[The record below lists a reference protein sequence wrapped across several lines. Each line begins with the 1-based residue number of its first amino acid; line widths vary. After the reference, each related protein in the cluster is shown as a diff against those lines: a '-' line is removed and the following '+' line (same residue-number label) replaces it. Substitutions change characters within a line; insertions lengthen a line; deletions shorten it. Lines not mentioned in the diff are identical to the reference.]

1 MRAEAAAGAETV
13 NPDLQSLL
21 QSRRPLIGAFLCL
34 PSPETAEIFAEAGFD
49 WLILDTEHG
58 PYDVLTAQRMLQA
71 VGGRCPCVVRV
82 ASLEEVWIKKAL
94 DIGAAGV
101 LVPLVRTAAEAER
114 VARACRY
121 APEGTRGM
129 GGARA
134 HRYGFGFRE
143 YVAQANRRV
152 AVILQAE
159 HVEAVAN
166 IREIVRVPGVDAV
179 FVGPYD
185 LSASMGKP
193 GAIEDPEVSRAVDS
207 VREAVQE
214 AGCAL
219 GIYCSDPQAARRYI
233 AQGFRLIGFGT
244 DLGYLVR
251 SVREALAALRA

>member
-1 MRAEAAAGAETV
+1 MTADLHAH
-13 NPDLQSLL
+13 LQSG
-21 QSRRPLIGAFLCL
+21 RPLMGAFLCL
-34 PSPETAEIFAEAGFD
+34 PSPEAAEIFAEAGFD

-82 ASLEEVWIKKAL
+82 PSLEEVWIKKAL

-143 YVAQANRRV
+143 YVAAANRQV
-152 AVILQAE
+152 TVILQAE
-159 HVEAVAN
+159 HVEAVAR
-166 IREIVRVPGVDAV
+166 IREIVRVPGIDAV

-193 GAIEDPEVSRAVDS
+193 GQIEDPEVSRAVDQ
-207 VREAVQE
+207 VREAVLE
-214 AGCAL
+214 AGKPL
-219 GIYCSDPQAARRYI
+219 GIYCSDAQAARRYI
-233 AQGFRLIGFGT
+233 GQGFRLIGLGT
-244 DLGYLVR
+244 DLGHLVR
-251 SVREALAALRA
+251 ATRETLAALGR

>member
-1 MRAEAAAGAETV
+1 MI
-13 NPDLQSLL
+13 PDLK
-21 QSRRPLIGAFLCL
+21 SRMLAGEPLIGAFLCL
-34 PSPETAEIFAEAGFD
+34 PSPETAEIFAESGFD

-82 ASLEEVWIKKAL
+82 PSFEEVWIKKAL
-94 DIGAAGV
+94 DIGASGV

-134 HRYGFGFRE
+134 HRYGLGFRE
-143 YVAQANRRV
+143 YVDAANRRV

-159 HVEAVAN
+159 HIEAVRA
-166 IREIVRVPGVDAV
+166 IGEIVRVPGLDAV

-185 LSASMGKP
+185 LSASLGKP
-193 GAIEDPEVSRAVDS
+193 GRIDDPEVVQAVQA
-207 VREAVQE
+207 VREAVLA
-214 AGCAL
+214 AGLAL
-219 GIYCSDPQAARRYI
+219 GIYCADPQAARRYI

-244 DLGYLVR
+244 DLGHLVR
-251 SVREALAALRA
+251 SLRESLSALRA